1 MRSVD
6 VNLHQVKN
14 VQIKSAKSASW
25 DHQETLERPTIEMEQ
40 GPNVNDTRNILFMR
54 IAFDRNVDGSNI
66 LLSLAGCSF

>member
-6 VNLHQVKN
+6 VNWHQVKD

-25 DHQETLERPTIEMEQ
+25 ENQETLERPTIEMEQ
-40 GPNVNDTRNILFMR
+40 GPNVDDTRNILFMR